1 MLLCLLWCNTVV
13 ALDEKTKNDPQMI
26 DALVKYRSKGK
37 VYLNPTS
44 TTEIASWS
52 HTCDK
57 EDFIKYV
64 GTVEGCIGIKQL
76 GKIDK
81 SRKKLI
87 VFMGGDYKG
96 RKPNNNPKS
105 YSGFSKVIKD
115 QKKNINFFFLARPG
129 HQFEGR
135 KRSAGKFKNYEIQI
149 YYQNI

>member
-1 MLLCLLWCNTVV
+1 MKKLLGIMLLCLLWCNTVV

-105 YSGFSKVIKD
+105 YSDFSKVIKD
-115 QKKNINFFFLARPG
+115 QKKNMGL
-129 HQFEGR
+129 HSH
-135 KRSAGKFKNYEIQI
+135 KK
-149 YYQNI
+149 